1 MEKKISQ
8 FLKKLLKYFLILDQS
23 YSMTNIMKN
32 FDMLDYLELRLVF
45 ILDLITIRKGD
56 SFVKATFKFFS
67 SPLVLLN

>member
-45 ILDLITIRKGD
+45 ILDLITVRKGD
-56 SFVKATFKFFS
+56 GFVKATFKFFS